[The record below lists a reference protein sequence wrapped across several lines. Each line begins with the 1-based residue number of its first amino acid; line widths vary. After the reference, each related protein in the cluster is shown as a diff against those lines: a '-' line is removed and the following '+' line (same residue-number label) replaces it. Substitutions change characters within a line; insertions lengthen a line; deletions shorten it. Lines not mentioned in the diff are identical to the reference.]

1 MKNNCS
7 IIFKGDNRHV
17 SCLTFSKNLNVGVFQ
32 ILLRWDFW
40 KLQMILSFKLCCL
53 KIRSCKEDDNVR
65 RRSKCPWV
73 TDPICYWCCGCFR
86 RGSVTSGMAGVCL
99 TSLTV
104 LAASWPDMWRNSALI
119 PQFPPIVSPRRLTF
133 TWWGCCGLCF
143 WHKSTELAHS
153 FLFCSCVSFCLYGLF
168 NCFSVQEFSL

>member
-1 MKNNCS
+1 MFPALHLAKILMLVFFRYCWDE
-7 IIFKGDNRHV
+7 IFEN
-17 SCLTFSKNLNVGVFQ
+17 SKWYSVLNFVV
-32 ILLRWDFW
+32 W
-40 KLQMILSFKLCCL
+40 KSGAT
-53 KIRSCKEDDNVR
+53 CKEDDNVR
-65 RRSKCPWV
+65 RRSKYPWV
-73 TDPICYWCCGCFR
+73 TDPICYWGCGCFR

-99 TSLTV
+99 TSLTA